1 MGVNATNTDHRL
13 AEIRRALLDARAAW
27 GERGEVLLDL
37 GLSYF
42 EDQSVMIRV
51 RKRGRRY
58 DLDDEG
64 RATRF
69 AGTPD
74 GWLDVSE
81 GVVASEGFNINRR
94 GVVGV
99 SVVEGRDLASLALRL
114 GDSSVAVYAALL
126 ELGDRR

>member
-1 MGVNATNTDHRL
+1 MGVNATNTRDRL
-13 AEIRRALLDARAAW
+13 AEIRTALSDARAAW

-42 EDQSVMIRV
+42 EGQSVMIRV

-58 DLDDEG
+58 DLVDEG

-69 AGTPD
+69 AGKPD
-74 GWLDVSE
+74 GWLEVSE
-81 GVVASEGFNINRR
+81 GVVASEGFNITRR

-99 SVVEGRDLASLALRL
+99 SVVE
-114 GDSSVAVYAALL
+114 AAILPRSRS
-126 ELGDRR
+126 GWPTAPWPCTRRC